1 MLPQL
6 PLNSTFP
13 TGMTDRTWMERSK
26 TLSGRLQNLAR
37 GLFDAPLVEPAAS
50 DWYTGLVIDPADFS
64 KQLSNLHV
72 SMQQANASA
81 RSGKAPVGVLAER

>member
-13 TGMTDRTWMERSK
+13 TGMSDRTWMERGK
-26 TLSGRLQNLAR
+26 ALSGRLQSLAQ
-37 GLFDAPLVEPAAS
+37 GFLAAPPAEPTAS

-72 SMQQANASA
+72 SVQQANAAA
-81 RSGKAPVGVLAER
+81 RTGKVPVGVPAER